1 MYLLVAATLCP
12 SYVSILLGVAFIR
25 HKGIPHL
32 RFSSQ
37 LCLTFRSLIHFQV
50 LVGTWSKK
58 NTVLSYSAEPPY
70 DIIQPV
76 DFRCHF

>member
-58 NTVLSYSAEPPY
+58 ILSCRTVLKY